1 MVEGR
6 TGCGKSSRSGRP
18 INPRNSPDSGT
29 LAPPERERTRQRV
42 GAGRI
47 WDRGTE
53 WDAVR
58 SLLAKE
64 ARTAMGREAALDASP
79 LTELTAVQSAIA
91 LTGEARLALGAEGPP
106 PLDTIPDV
114 RPVLARAGAEGSVLE
129 GAELARL
136 IPALDAGP
144 RLQAWA
150 RAIQPIAAGVALASE
165 RLPRLTDLRDA

>member
-1 MVEGR
+1 M
-6 TGCGKSSRSGRP
+6 
-18 INPRNSPDSGT
+18 
-29 LAPPERERTRQRV
+29 

-64 ARTAMGREAALDASP
+64 ARTAMGREAALDAAP

-106 PLDTIPDV
+106 LLDTIPDV
-114 RPVLARAGAEGSVLE
+114 RPR
-129 GAELARL
+129 
-136 IPALDAGP
+136 P
-144 RLQAWA
+144 
-150 RAIQPIAAGVALASE
+150 ASE
-165 RLPRLTDLRDA
+165 RRRC